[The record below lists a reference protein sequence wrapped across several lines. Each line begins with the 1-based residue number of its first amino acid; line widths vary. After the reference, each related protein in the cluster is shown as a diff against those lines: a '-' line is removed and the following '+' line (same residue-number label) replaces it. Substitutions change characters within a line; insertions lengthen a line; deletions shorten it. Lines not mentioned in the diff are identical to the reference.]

1 MANEAT
7 TRERILEACYA
18 CIARHGF
25 ARTTVEDVAREA
37 GLSRATL
44 YRAFPGGRDELLRE
58 TVVWEMGRFF
68 GRLAEAVAGA
78 PDFATLVEEGLRYAR
93 AAILEHEVLQ
103 TVLVTEPEML
113 LPLMTVETERPLRFV
128 VGYLE
133 PFLEREQRAGRLRAG
148 MEVADAAEYT
158 GRLLLSLIGSPGRWD
173 LTDPSEVRLLVREQL
188 LAPVLT
194 PEALAA
200 T

>member
-1 MANEAT
+1 MSNEAT
-7 TRERILEACYA
+7 TRERILEGCYA
-18 CIARHGF
+18 CIARHGI
-25 ARTTVEDVAREA
+25 ARTTVEDVAKEA
-37 GLSRATL
+37 GLSRATV
-44 YRAFPGGRDELLRE
+44 YRVFPAGRDDLVRE

-78 PDFATLVEEGLRYAR
+78 PDFATLIEEGLRFAR

-113 LPLMTVETERPLRFV
+113 LPLMTVQTERPLRFV

-133 PFLEREQRAGRLRAG
+133 PFLEREQRAGRLRDG
-148 MEVADAAEYT
+148 VEVADAAEYT

-173 LTDPSEVRLLVREQL
+173 LTDPVEVRLLVREQL

>member
-44 YRAFPGGRDELLRE
+44 YRAFPGGRDDLLRE

-113 LPLMTVETERPLRFV
+113 LPLMTVQTERPLRFV

-133 PFLEREQRAGRLRAG
+133 PFLEREQRAGRLRPG
-148 MEVADAAEYT
+148 VEVADAAEYT

>member
-37 GLSRATL
+37 GLSRATV
-44 YRAFPGGRDELLRE
+44 YRTFPGGRDDLLRE

-93 AAILEHEVLQ
+93 AAILEHAVLQ

-113 LPLMTVETERPLRFV
+113 LPLMTVQTERPLRFV

-133 PFLEREQRAGRLRAG
+133 PFLEREQREGRLRPG
-148 MEVADAAEYT
+148 VEVADASEYT

-194 PEALAA
+194 PEALAG

>member
-1 MANEAT
+1 VANEAT

-44 YRAFPGGRDELLRE
+44 YRAFPGGRDDLLRE

-78 PDFATLVEEGLRYAR
+78 PDFATLVEEGLRFAR
-93 AAILEHEVLQ
+93 AAILEHQVLQ

-133 PFLEREQRAGRLRAG
+133 PFLEREQRAGRLRSG
-148 MEVADAAEYT
+148 VEVADAAEYT